1 MAADED
7 SPLLHPWTC
16 NAHRVIV
23 SIERR
28 STPGPRPGA
37 TTAPINPGSG
47 MNLPPYV
54 QLVMLVAQVTE
65 PLPGS
70 EIGQTQPLLSFIEG
84 WLAANPIWG
93 GLTIAL
99 VVIVLGEVVHRLVRR
114 YILRLLENIAR
125 HSPMDW
131 DDVLFEA
138 QMPQRLT
145 WGVPLIVWYY
155 GVLLVPGIP
164 EGGATIV
171 QRLLLASMVVVLVR
185 TFDAA
190 LEGGQRIYSQFPQAK
205 ERPIKGFLQVGNIIV
220 YLAGMILVVSIVM
233 GRSPVIFL
241 SGLGALT
248 AVLLLVFRDTLLSLV
263 AGIQITT
270 NDLLRVGDWIEMP
283 QFEVDGDVV
292 DIALNSVKVQ
302 NFDLTFSV
310 IPTHKFLEHSF
321 RNWRGM
327 QESGGRRIKRSFDID
342 QTTIRFLTDGEVER
356 FAEWELL
363 SDYIKRKRSDIEV
376 HNHEH
381 GINEKIRVPNVR
393 RMTNVGTLRAYIFQY
408 LKQHKGV
415 HGDMT
420 LLVRQLSPGPE
431 GLPIEIYVFTS
442 DTRWLYYE
450 DIQADIFDHVLAT
463 IPEFGLRVYQKP
475 SGADMRSG
483 FGAGDAGEDLQP
495 T

>member
-1 MAADED
+1 
-7 SPLLHPWTC
+7 
-16 NAHRVIV
+16 
-23 SIERR
+23 
-28 STPGPRPGA
+28 
-37 TTAPINPGSG
+37 
-47 MNLPPYV
+47 MNLLPYL
-54 QLVMLVAQVTE
+54 QLVMLAAQAAE

-70 EIGQTQPLLSFIEG
+70 EVGQIQSLLSSIEG
-84 WLAANPIWG
+84 WLVANPIWS
-93 GLTIAL
+93 GLTVAL
-99 VVIVLGEVVHRLVRR
+99 VVIVLGEVAHRSVRS
-114 YILRLLENIAR
+114 YILRFLEHVAR
-125 HSPMDW
+125 HSPIDW
-131 DDVLFEA
+131 DNALFEA
-138 QMPQRLT
+138 QVPQRLT

-185 TFDAA
+185 AFDAA
-190 LEGGQRIYSQFPQAK
+190 LEGGQRIYSQFPQVK
-205 ERPIKGFLQVGNIIV
+205 ERPIKGFLQVANIV
-220 YLAGMILVVSIVM
+220 AYMAGLILVVSIVM

-283 QFEVDGDVV
+283 QFEADGDVV

-302 NFDLTFSV
+302 NWDLTFSV

-327 QESGGRRIKRSFDID
+327 QESGGRRIKRSLDID
-342 QTTIRFLTDGEVER
+342 QTTIRFLTDEEVER
-356 FAEWELL
+356 FGEWELL
-363 SDYIKRKRSDIEV
+363 RDYIGRKRREIEV
-376 HNHEH
+376 YNREH
-381 GINEKIRVPNVR
+381 GVNEEIRVPNVR

-408 LKQHKGV
+408 LKQHTSI
-415 HGDMT
+415 HGGMT
-420 LLVRQLSPGPE
+420 LLVRQLPPGPE

-450 DIQADIFDHVLAT
+450 DIQSNIFDHVLAT

-475 SGADMRSG
+475 SGADMRTG
-483 FGAGDAGEDLQP
+483 FGAGNAGEDPQP